1 MFALKP
7 IKEEK
12 KKEKDKWK
20 TLSISYSE
28 NIWTRHI
35 INNIL
40 SQLLPQTKFN
50 LKLQDI
56 NCILNP
62 HVHLCVCTI
71 CNDIM
76 HKPIIIKNCLHSFCA
91 PCLLPFIIGKLISKT
106 KCPKCSFS
114 IPSDELISLTNVIKM
129 VENLQE
135 VCKQGCGKLFKVT
148 QLSERKK
155 HQKTCQTTTIS
166 CSTTSVSSSSTS
178 QINFS
183 DIFALDS
190 TSVIPRIIEDA
201 ALHVIKQKI
210 S

>member
-1 MFALKP
+1 M
-7 IKEEK
+7 I
-12 KKEKDKWK
+12 
-20 TLSISYSE
+20 
-28 NIWTRHI
+28 
-35 INNIL
+35 
-40 SQLLPQTKFN
+40 
-50 LKLQDI
+50 
-56 NCILNP
+56 
-62 HVHLCVCTI
+62 
-71 CNDIM
+71 
-76 HKPIIIKNCLHSFCA
+76 
-91 PCLLPFIIGKLISKT
+91 
-106 KCPKCSFS
+106 
-114 IPSDELISLTNVIKM
+114 
-129 VENLQE
+129 ENLQE

-166 CSTTSVSSSSTS
+166 SSTTLSVSSSSTS